1 MSAYVV
7 FGVHPVDSYFFSS
20 MSHSSVYVVFGC
32 SIRYMC
38 EDSKNKDNTSY
49 SNEEA
54 KNRDN
59 TSYSNEEAEVTS
71 EIILL

>member
-20 MSHSSVYVVFGC
+20 VGCSSSYVVFGC

-38 EDSKNKDNTSY
+38 DDIKNKDNTSY